1 MPDWLSL
8 TGRFVHLLPLSI
20 EHVPDLVSAATEDR
34 ATFTFSSAPRDEE
47 TMVSFVNK
55 AIAHRE
61 AGDQRPFATWSVDL
75 GRIVGTTRFYGI
87 QRWDWSL
94 TPRAHQIPVGSPP
107 IGPRTGRPTVPTGW
121 RSGTP
126 GWHRP
131 LNTLR

>member
-55 AIAHRE
+55 AIAHRK

-75 GRIVGTTRFYGI
+75 GRIVGTTRFYDI

-107 IGPRTGRPTVPTGW
+107 IGPRTDRPTVPTGW

>member
-1 MPDWLSL
+1 
-8 TGRFVHLLPLSI
+8 
-20 EHVPDLVSAATEDR
+20 
-34 ATFTFSSAPRDEE
+34 
-47 TMVSFVNK
+47 MVSFVNK
-55 AIAHRE
+55 AIAHRK

-87 QRWDWSL
+87 QRWDSSL

-107 IGPRTGRPTVPTGW
+107 IGPRTDRPTVPTGW